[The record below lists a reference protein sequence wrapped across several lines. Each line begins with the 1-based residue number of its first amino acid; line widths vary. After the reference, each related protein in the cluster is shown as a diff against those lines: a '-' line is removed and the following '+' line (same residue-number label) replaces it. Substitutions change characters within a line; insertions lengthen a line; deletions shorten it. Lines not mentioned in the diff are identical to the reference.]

1 MTEDKRPSRP
11 KAGHRARPS
20 RHPASAREGV
30 KTTDTPAQAAG
41 GRSRPTS
48 ARTPPPV
55 GSSSADSPSRRSQ
68 GRGGAATAE
77 THPRQNRAEPAPS
90 AASGSETPRIQKVL
104 ADAGL
109 GSRREI
115 EGWITAGRIE
125 INGRVAKL
133 GDRLG
138 PDDPVRLDGKPL
150 RLAPATAAEPLR
162 VIAYHKPEGE
172 IVTRQDPEG
181 RPTVF
186 DRLPPLLQGR
196 WIAIGRLDINTSG
209 LLLLTTS
216 GALANRLMHPSQ
228 EIERE
233 YAVRVLG
240 TAPREALQRLVHGVE
255 LDDGPARFEEIVESD
270 TSSRGANRWYHVL
283 LREGRNR
290 EVRRLW
296 EAVGVKVSRLM
307 RVRFGNVIL
316 EPSLFSHKWRDLAPE
331 ELDGLLKLAGM
342 APPSPPRPRLRKPS
356 PWSGSQ
362 PRPKGQPNRRKPP
375 V

>member
-1 MTEDKRPSRP
+1 MTEDKRPPRP
-11 KAGHRARPS
+11 HPDNRPRPT
-20 RHPASAREGV
+20 RHPAGGKDTSR
-30 KTTDTPAQAAG
+30 TPATRTPGVGAKALTPG
-41 GRSRPTS
+41 GRTKINGSDANST
-48 ARTPPPV
+48 RTKDRTAPAPAP
-55 GSSSADSPSRRSQ
+55 AP
-68 GRGGAATAE
+68 APATA
-77 THPRQNRAEPAPS
+77 PEP
-90 AASGSETPRIQKVL
+90 PRIQKAL

-125 INGRVAKL
+125 ITGRVAKL

-138 PDDPVRLDGKPL
+138 PGDRVRLDGKEL
-150 RLAPATAAEPLR
+150 RLASPDAGPLR

-172 IVTRQDPEG
+172 VVTRQDPEG

-186 DRLPPLLQGR
+186 HHLPPLLQGR
-196 WIAIGRLDINTSG
+196 WIAVGRLDINTSG
-209 LLLLTTS
+209 LLLLTNH
-216 GALANRLMHPSQ
+216 GDLANRLMHPSR

-240 TAPREALQRLVHGVE
+240 EAPRAALQRLVHGVE
-255 LDDGPARFEEIVESD
+255 LEDGPARFEEIVESD

-316 EPSLFSHKWRDLAPE
+316 EPSLFSHHWRDLTEE
-331 ELDGLLKLAGM
+331 ELDGLLALAGLPRPHPKP
-342 APPSPPRPRLRKPS
+342 ASPRPRKP
-356 PWSGSQ
+356 WDQARSG
-362 PRPKGQPNRRKPP
+362 PRRPRA
-375 V
+375 

>member
-1 MTEDKRPSRP
+1 MTKDKRPDPPKPTRRSAPGGATGHGTPSARSRAAASGTTAARP
-11 KAGHRARPS
+11 KATTPGKGPGTSLPPQPPS
-20 RHPASAREGV
+20 AV
-30 KTTDTPAQAAG
+30 
-41 GRSRPTS
+41 
-48 ARTPPPV
+48 
-55 GSSSADSPSRRSQ
+55 
-68 GRGGAATAE
+68 
-77 THPRQNRAEPAPS
+77 EPA
-90 AASGSETPRIQKVL
+90 RIQKVL

-125 INGRVAKL
+125 INGRLAKL

-138 PDDPVRLDGKPL
+138 PGDPIRLDGKPL

-186 DRLPPLLQGR
+186 ERLPPLLQGR

-209 LLLLTTS
+209 LLLLTTN
-216 GALANRLMHPSQ
+216 GELANKLMHPSQ

-316 EPSLFSHKWRDLAPE
+316 EPSLFSHQWRDLTPE
-331 ELDGLLKLAGM
+331 ELDGLLRLAGM
-342 APPSPPRPRLRKPS
+342 APPSPPRPRPQKPS
-356 PWSGSQ
+356 PWSGGQSR
-362 PRPKGQPNRRKPP
+362 PRPSGKPNRRNPP

>member
-1 MTEDKRPSRP
+1 MTKDKRPDPPKTARRSAPGGAAGHGTPSARSRAAASGTTAARP
-11 KAGHRARPS
+11 KATTSGKGPGTSQPPS
-20 RHPASAREGV
+20 AV
-30 KTTDTPAQAAG
+30 
-41 GRSRPTS
+41 
-48 ARTPPPV
+48 
-55 GSSSADSPSRRSQ
+55 
-68 GRGGAATAE
+68 
-77 THPRQNRAEPAPS
+77 EPA
-90 AASGSETPRIQKVL
+90 RIQKVL

-125 INGRVAKL
+125 INGRLAKL

-138 PDDPVRLDGKPL
+138 PGDQVRLDGKPL
-150 RLAPATAAEPLR
+150 RLSPATTAESLR

-209 LLLLTTS
+209 LLLLTNN
-216 GALANRLMHPSQ
+216 GELANKLMHPSQ
-228 EIERE
+228 ELERE

-316 EPSLFSHKWRDLAPE
+316 EPSLFSHKWRDLTPE

-342 APPSPPRPRLRKPS
+342 APPSPPRPHLRKPS

-362 PRPKGQPNRRKPP
+362 PQPSGKPTRRKPP

>member
-1 MTEDKRPSRP
+1 MTEDKRPPRQHPGDRTRP
-11 KAGHRARPS
+11 T
-20 RHPASAREGV
+20 RHPAGAKETARA
-30 KTTDTPAQAAG
+30 TDNRTSGAG
-41 GRSRPTS
+41 AKPLRPGGLTKPTGGQSKPTSGDASGAGPKGRSALAP
-48 ARTPPPV
+48 AP
-55 GSSSADSPSRRSQ
+55 
-68 GRGGAATAE
+68 ATA
-77 THPRQNRAEPAPS
+77 PEP
-90 AASGSETPRIQKVL
+90 PRIQKAL

-125 INGRVAKL
+125 INGRLAKL

-138 PDDPVRLDGKPL
+138 PGDRVRLDGKEL
-150 RLAPATAAEPLR
+150 RLASPDAGPLR

-172 IVTRQDPEG
+172 VVTRQDPEG

-186 DRLPPLLQGR
+186 HHLPPLLQGR
-196 WIAIGRLDINTSG
+196 WIAVGRLDINTSG
-209 LLLLTTS
+209 LLLLTNH
-216 GALANRLMHPSQ
+216 GDLANRLMHPSR

-240 TAPREALQRLVHGVE
+240 EAPRAALQRLVHGVE
-255 LDDGPARFEEIVESD
+255 LEDGPARFEEIVESD

-316 EPSLFSHKWRDLAPE
+316 EPSLFSHHWRDLTEE
-331 ELDGLLKLAGM
+331 ELDGLLALAGLPRPHPKP
-342 APPSPPRPRLRKPS
+342 ASPRPRKP
-356 PWSGSQ
+356 WDQARSG
-362 PRPKGQPNRRKPP
+362 PRRPRA
-375 V
+375 

>member
-1 MTEDKRPSRP
+1 MTKDKRPDPPKTARRSDPGGAAGHGTPSARSRAAASGATAARP
-11 KAGHRARPS
+11 KATTSGKGPGTSQPPS
-20 RHPASAREGV
+20 AV
-30 KTTDTPAQAAG
+30 
-41 GRSRPTS
+41 
-48 ARTPPPV
+48 
-55 GSSSADSPSRRSQ
+55 
-68 GRGGAATAE
+68 
-77 THPRQNRAEPAPS
+77 EPA
-90 AASGSETPRIQKVL
+90 RIQKVL

-307 RVRFGNVIL
+307 RVRFGNIIL

>member
-1 MTEDKRPSRP
+1 MTKDKRPDPPKTARRSAPGGAAGHGSPSARSRAAASGTTAARP
-11 KAGHRARPS
+11 KATTSGKGPGTSQPPS
-20 RHPASAREGV
+20 AV
-30 KTTDTPAQAAG
+30 
-41 GRSRPTS
+41 
-48 ARTPPPV
+48 
-55 GSSSADSPSRRSQ
+55 
-68 GRGGAATAE
+68 
-77 THPRQNRAEPAPS
+77 EPA
-90 AASGSETPRIQKVL
+90 RIQKVL

-125 INGRVAKL
+125 INGRLAKL

-138 PDDPVRLDGKPL
+138 PSDQVRLDGKPL
-150 RLAPATAAEPLR
+150 RLAPATAAEPVR

-186 DRLPPLLQGR
+186 DHLPPLLQGR

-209 LLLLTTS
+209 LLLLTNN
-216 GALANRLMHPSQ
+216 GELANKLMHPSQ
-228 EIERE
+228 ELERE

-316 EPSLFSHKWRDLAPE
+316 EPSLFTHKWRDLTPE
-331 ELDGLLKLAGM
+331 ELQGLLNLAGM
-342 APPSPPRPRLRKPS
+342 APPSPPRPRKPS
-356 PWSGSQ
+356 PWAGGQSRHS
-362 PRPKGQPNRRKPP
+362 GQPNRRKKPP

>member
-1 MTEDKRPSRP
+1 MTKDKSPAPPKPARRSAPRAAPGTGTPSPSARASAPGAAAARP
-11 KAGHRARPS
+11 KTTATGQGPGAGRP
-20 RHPASAREGV
+20 PLAL
-30 KTTDTPAQAAG
+30 
-41 GRSRPTS
+41 
-48 ARTPPPV
+48 
-55 GSSSADSPSRRSQ
+55 
-68 GRGGAATAE
+68 
-77 THPRQNRAEPAPS
+77 EPA
-90 AASGSETPRIQKVL
+90 RIQKVL

-115 EGWITAGRIE
+115 EGWIAAGRIQ

-138 PDDPVRLDGKPL
+138 PGDQVRLDGKPL
-150 RLAPATAAEPLR
+150 RLTPAAVAAPPR

-172 IVTRQDPEG
+172 IVTRHDPEG

-186 DRLPPLLQGR
+186 DRLPPLERGR

-209 LLLLTTS
+209 LLLLTNQ
-216 GALANRLMHPSQ
+216 GELAHRLMHPSR

-233 YAVRVLG
+233 YAVRILG

-316 EPSLFSHKWRDLAPE
+316 EPHLFSHQWRDLTPE
-331 ELDGLLKLAGM
+331 ELKGLLDLAGM
-342 APPSPPRPRLRKPS
+342 TPPAPPRPPPRHPG
-356 PWSGSQ
+356 PWPG
-362 PRPKGQPNRRKPP
+362 RPPQGGRREATPTPQRRPRRKEG
-375 V
+375 